1 LFRDRFKPL
10 DRLLIGHGKWKDW
23 RREMSIESAGASP
36 ENVEPAAPAEHEP
49 REARVLRFATQTDVG
64 TERPHNED
72 ACGAHVEGAE
82 HLIIAV
88 ADGVSGQ
95 EGGEVASQTAIH
107 TLLRTYR
114 DSPAKW
120 GASKRLYRAAQQ
132 ANIEV
137 YDRAIVVTEL
147 RGMATT
153 LTALV
158 IDGAEAEAV
167 HVGDSRLYLVRGGK
181 IEQKSKDHTV
191 AAGRQRI
198 GLVSAEGAKD
208 HPGRSIL
215 TRSLGKELIAQLDR
229 FSFAI
234 EPGDVLLLCSDG
246 LYNVLSED
254 EMRDLVTSGDPATA
268 CAALVQAA
276 NARGTPD
283 NLTAAAVQVV
293 GGAPSEA
300 PAGWRGFVAKVLGR

>member
-1 LFRDRFKPL
+1 
-10 DRLLIGHGKWKDW
+10 
-23 RREMSIESAGASP
+23 MSTESAGAGP
-36 ENVEPAAPAEHEP
+36 GNTEPVAAQELEP
-49 REARVLRFATQTDVG
+49 RDRRDHRELRFATQTDVG

-72 ACGAHVEGAE
+72 ACGAHLESAE
-82 HLIIAV
+82 HLIVAV

-114 DSPAKW
+114 NSPAKW
-120 GASKRLYRAAQQ
+120 GTSKRLYRAAQQ

-137 YDRAIVVTEL
+137 YDRAVVVTEL

-153 LTALV
+153 LTAVV
-158 IDGAEAEAV
+158 IDGSEAQAV
-167 HVGDSRLYLVRGGK
+167 HVGDSRLYLVRGGQ
-181 IEQKSKDHTV
+181 IEQKTKDHTV

-229 FSFAI
+229 ISFPI
-234 EPGDVLLLCSDG
+234 EPGDTLLLCSDG
-246 LYNVLSED
+246 LYNVLSEG
-254 EMRDLVTSGDPATA
+254 ELRDLATSDEPAAA

-276 NARGTPD
+276 NARGTAD
-283 NLTAAAVQVV
+283 NLTAAVV
-293 GGAPSEA
+293 SVLGGTPSEA
-300 PAGWRGFVAKVLGR
+300 PAGWRGFFAKVLGR